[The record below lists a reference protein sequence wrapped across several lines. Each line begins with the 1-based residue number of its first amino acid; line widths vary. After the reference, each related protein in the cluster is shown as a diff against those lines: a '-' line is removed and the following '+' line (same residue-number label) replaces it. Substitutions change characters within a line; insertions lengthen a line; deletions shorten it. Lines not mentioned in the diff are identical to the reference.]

1 MDECNDSDFDFPILR
16 KKNDNEK
23 VLRVTSLQPNASQKV
38 KQPLARHISSPTRFN
53 YSMKVK
59 VDTNRI
65 SDTSFGSKMSFRGFI
80 RRMSERRRPT
90 GESNYMRDRRRA
102 IAAGGNTGGNKAP
115 SIRLN
120 FMKIDFILLIMSFLK
135 FLIPH
140 VSDNIVALSYF
151 ASYLRICCAN

>member
-23 VLRVTSLQPNASQKV
+23 VLRVTSLQPSASQKV

-53 YSMKVK
+53 HSMKVK
-59 VDTNRI
+59 VDNNRM

-80 RRMSERRRPT
+80 RRVSERRRRPT
-90 GESNYMRDRRRA
+90 GESDYMRERRRA
-102 IAAGGNTGGNKAP
+102 IIAAGGNKAP

-120 FMKIDFILLIMSFLK
+120 FTD
-135 FLIPH
+135 
-140 VSDNIVALSYF
+140 Y
-151 ASYLRICCAN
+151 